1 MEKKYGFTKRNGKK
15 HIKKSLELK
24 SNRRKVDK
32 FYVKWKGYNNLIN
45 SWIHKKSII

>member
-1 MEKKYGFTKRNGKK
+1 MVLQKGMAKN
-15 HIKKSLELK
+15 IKKSLELK